1 MKKYKVLHV
10 IFTFA
15 SRLVLV
21 IYILFAR
28 HYLDTFELLALW
40 STWCGNACVGGQES
54 PSTKQLKQ
62 IIQIEHNI
70 FKNPNRLEANQ

>member
-28 HYLDTFELLALW
+28 HYLDTFGLLALW
-40 STWCGNACVGGQES
+40 STWCGNACRRARES
-54 PSTKQLKQ
+54 IYKQLKQ
-62 IIQIEHNI
+62 ITQIEHNI
-70 FKNPNRLEANQ
+70 F

>member
-15 SRLVLV
+15 SRLVLF

-28 HYLDTFELLALW
+28 HYLDTFGLLALR
-40 STWCGNACVGGQES
+40 STWCATRVSEGKRVNLQT
-54 PSTKQLKQ
+54 TKT
-62 IIQIEHNI
+62 N
-70 FKNPNRLEANQ
+70 NSN

>member
-28 HYLDTFELLALW
+28 HYLDTFGLLALW

-54 PSTKQLKQ
+54 PST
-62 IIQIEHNI
+62 N
-70 FKNPNRLEANQ
+70 N